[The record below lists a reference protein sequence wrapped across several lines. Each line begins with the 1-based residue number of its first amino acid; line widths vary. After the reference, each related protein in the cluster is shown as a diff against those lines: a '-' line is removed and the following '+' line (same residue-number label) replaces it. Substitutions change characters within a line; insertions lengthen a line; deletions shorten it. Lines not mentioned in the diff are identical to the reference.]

1 MVPTRRNYNQNC
13 PIARGLDILGERWTL
28 LILRELVGGPRRYG
42 DLRAELPGIATNL
55 LAERLKELQD
65 AGLVDR
71 ADLPPPIARTVYTP
85 QRHGLAAGTAHLAEH
100 RLVWPGPAGP
110 DRQRPVSP
118 LNGFLA
124 GILLGFDPAG
134 AAGLDAT
141 YRVEID
147 GRRFEFAVTQGRLA
161 GAHGEP
167 SVTVTASA
175 ADLVTARLGASEAK
189 RKAALRRINFDG
201 DQRRHR
207 RDAQR
212 VFAVRETPRE
222 RGRMPAATTLC
233 RWNQRRRGRCW
244 WSTSVHSMRS

>member
-13 PIARGLDILGERWTL
+13 PIARGLDVLGERWTL

-71 ADLPPPIARTVYTP
+71 ADLPAPIGRTVYTLSDMGW
-85 QRHGLAAGTAHLAEH
+85 QRVLPVLQSIAWFGLD
-100 RLVWPGPAGP
+100 RLDPVEDG
-110 DRQRPVSP
+110 PVSP

-124 GILLGFDPAG
+124 GILLGFNSG
-134 AAGLDAT
+134 NAAGLEAT

-147 GRRFEFAVTQGRLA
+147 GRRFEFAVTRGRLA

-167 SVTVTASA
+167 AATLTASA
-175 ADLVTARLGASEAK
+175 ADLVTARLGPSETK
-189 RKAALRRINFDG
+189 RKAALRRISFKG
-201 DQRRHR
+201 DP
-207 RDAQR
+207 DAVDAIRQA
-212 VFAVRETPRE
+212 FS
-222 RGRMPAATTLC
+222 L
-233 RWNQRRRGRCW
+233 
-244 WSTSVHSMRS
+244 